1 VFCHNKMA
9 HGLDADSLLV
19 TGAGVTLVDGVPAEA
34 INVGD
39 RGLQYGDGVFRT
51 LRLEAGLP
59 VWWADHYRKLR
70 ADCLVLD
77 IEPPLKQD
85 LLEDVQKLAL
95 PDRSGIVK
103 IMVTR
108 GVGGRGYA
116 VRLGTPSCR
125 IVTLHAAAT
134 YPADEPES
142 GVTVRPCTLRL
153 GHQPRL
159 AGVKHLNRLENVLA
173 RLEWSDPTIA
183 EGLLLDEAERV
194 VEGVTSNLFIQRGGR
209 LITPDLSRC
218 GVAGVARE
226 RLMCAAVRHGVEVE
240 VRDVA
245 VEELGKADALYLTNS
260 LIGVWRIARV
270 QGLTWQPRADTYPL
284 QSWLDEET
292 EA

>member
-1 VFCHNKMA
+1 MTA
-9 HGLDADSLLV
+9 AD
-19 TGAGVTLVDGVPAEA
+19 VTLVDGVPAEA
-34 INVGD
+34 VDVRD

-51 LRLEAGLP
+51 LWLEAGVP
-59 VWWADHYRKLR
+59 VWWKDHYRKLC
-70 ADCLVLD
+70 ADCLVLE
-77 IEPPLKQD
+77 INPPLEQD
-85 LLEDVQKLAL
+85 LLKDVQRLAS
-95 PDRSGIVK
+95 PDRNGIVK

-116 VRLGTPSCR
+116 ARPGTPSSR
-125 IVTLHAAAT
+125 IVTLHATAT
-134 YPADEPES
+134 HPADEPNG
-142 GVTVRPCTLRL
+142 GVTARLCTLRL

-183 EGLLLDEAERV
+183 EGLLLDEADRV
-194 VEGVTSNLFIQRGGR
+194 VEGVMSNLFMERSGR

-226 RLMCAAVRHGVEVE
+226 RLMRAAVRHGAELE

-245 VEELGKADALYLTNS
+245 VEELGNADALYLTNS

-270 QGLTWQPRADTYPL
+270 QGLTWQPRVDTYPL
-284 QSWLDEET
+284 QNWLDEEI